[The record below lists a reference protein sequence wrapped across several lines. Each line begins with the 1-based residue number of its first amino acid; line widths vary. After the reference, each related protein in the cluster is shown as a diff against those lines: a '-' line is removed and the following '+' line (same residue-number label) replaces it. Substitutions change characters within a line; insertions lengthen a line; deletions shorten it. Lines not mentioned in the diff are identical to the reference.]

1 MPQQKLNK
9 QSLGQGQDPTF
20 PRLLGERLCLDFVN
34 SIEGRAG
41 PQPHDFLENYEALV
55 HWGMH
60 ASLLSKEEERALLQL
75 AQQQPEQAEAT
86 WAMALRVRDT
96 LYSIFVALARGE
108 HPTPAALRA
117 LQQAYLKVMSHAE
130 LTPSSAG
137 FTWTWKSTLTL
148 DRMLWPVVQSA
159 VDLLASTVVARV
171 RECPGCGD
179 CGWLFVDISK
189 AGKRQWCSMEGCG
202 SRAKM
207 RRLYQ
212 RQHRQNA
219 RG

>member
-1 MPQQKLNK
+1 MPQPKRNK
-9 QSLGQGQDPTF
+9 QSLGLGQDPTF
-20 PRLLGERLCLDFVN
+20 PRLLGERRCLDFVN

-41 PQPHDFLENYEALV
+41 PQPQDFLTDYAALV
-55 HWGMH
+55 RWGMH
-60 ASLLSKEEERALLQL
+60 VGFLDLAQEAALLQR
-75 AQQQPEQAEAT
+75 AQQQPEEAEAT
-86 WAMALRVRDT
+86 WAMARRGRDT
-96 LYSIFVALARGE
+96 LYSIFVALARAE
-108 HPTPAALRA
+108 PPAQAALQA
-117 LQQAYLKVMSHAE
+117 LQQAYLKVMCHAE
-130 LTPSSAG
+130 LTPSPVG
-137 FTWTWKSTLTL
+137 FIWAWRSTLTL

-159 VDLLASTVVARV
+159 VDLLASNEAARV

-189 AGKRQWCSMEGCG
+189 GGKRQWCSMEGCG

-219 RG
+219 